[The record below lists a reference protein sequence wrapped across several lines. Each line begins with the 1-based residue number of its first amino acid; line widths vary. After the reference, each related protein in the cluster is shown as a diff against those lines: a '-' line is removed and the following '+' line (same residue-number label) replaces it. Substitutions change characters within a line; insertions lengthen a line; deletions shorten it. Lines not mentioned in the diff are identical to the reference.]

1 MAGAVFLD
9 PYYSALTDA
18 DLKRE
23 AWRLVEEL
31 ERATPE
37 REETV
42 MNEIVTVRQEMI
54 DRLEDRGEGGDGQ
67 GGVREP
73 RRPRPD
79 AGGAQAAA
87 FPDGDER

>member
-1 MAGAVFLD
+1 MPGAVFLD
-9 PYYSALTDA
+9 PYYSALTDV

-23 AWRLVEEL
+23 AWRLVDEL

-42 MNEIVTVRQEMI
+42 LNEIVIVRQEMI
-54 DRLEDRGEGGDGQ
+54 DRLADRGDGGDGQ

-73 RRPRPD
+73 RRPCPD
-79 AGGAQAAA
+79 AGGAQAAV
-87 FPDGDER
+87 FPDTTS

>member
-1 MAGAVFLD
+1 MAGVVFFD
-9 PYYSALTDA
+9 PYYSALLDA

-23 AWRLVEEL
+23 AWHLVAEL

-37 REETV
+37 RQELILA
-42 MNEIVTVRQEMI
+42 EIVVVRQEMI
-54 DRLEDRGEGGDGQ
+54 NRLEDRDEGGDGN

-79 AGGAQAAA
+79 AGGAQAIV
-87 FPDGDER
+87 FPDRDER

>member
-1 MAGAVFLD
+1 VFLD

-18 DLKRE
+18 DLKLE
-23 AWRLVEEL
+23 AGRLVDEL
-31 ERATPE
+31 GRATSE
-37 REETV
+37 RQELIV
-42 MNEIVTVRQEMI
+42 AEIVVVRQEMI

-79 AGGAQAAA
+79 AGGARAIL
-87 FPDGDER
+87 FPDPIG